1 MIEIIGLRKYFRV
14 GFLRKKT
21 WILKG
26 INLKVNP
33 GDIFALLGP
42 NGAGKTTLLLCL
54 VGLLKVNE
62 GVLKIFEKDNNDLS
76 VFSRIAYLPELPTI
90 PKHLNSVEFLTI
102 SAGLNNVKISRKGI
116 LSWLERV
123 SLENDLKKRIK
134 KYSKGMVQ
142 RLAIINAFIK
152 DCDIYFLDEPI
163 LGLDPLGIKL
173 IRDLIIEKSKEG
185 KTIFLNSHILSEVEK
200 TATRISVMDEGKIVL
215 EKTVA
220 ELKGEFLYL
229 KYKNLNEGKYE
240 KLKSKFPD
248 CKKDDEHLILPAVE
262 ENEIPEIVRTASK
275 FIDIYEVKLEKESIE
290 SIFIN
295 HIGNKQ

>member
-1 MIEIIGLRKYFRV
+1 
-14 GFLRKKT
+14 
-21 WILKG
+21 
-26 INLKVNP
+26 
-33 GDIFALLGP
+33 GP

-62 GVLKIFEKDNNDLS
+62 GVLKIFDKDNNDLS
-76 VFSRIAYLPELPTI
+76 VFSRISYLPELPTI
-90 PKHLNSVEFLTI
+90 PTHLNAIEFLTI
-102 SAGLNNVKISRKGI
+102 SAGLNNLNISRKEI

-123 SLENDLKKRIK
+123 NLQNDLKKRIK

-142 RLAIINAFIK
+142 RLAIVNAFIK

-173 IRDLIIEKSKEG
+173 IRDLIVEKNKEG

-200 TATRISVMDEGKIVL
+200 TASRISVMNEGKIVL
-215 EKTVA
+215 EKTVD

-229 KYKNLNEGKYE
+229 KYKNLNEGEYK
-240 KLKSKFPD
+240 KLKKKFPN
-248 CKKDDEHLILPAVE
+248 CKRDEDQLILPAVK
-262 ENEIPEIVRTASK
+262 ENEIPEIIRTASK